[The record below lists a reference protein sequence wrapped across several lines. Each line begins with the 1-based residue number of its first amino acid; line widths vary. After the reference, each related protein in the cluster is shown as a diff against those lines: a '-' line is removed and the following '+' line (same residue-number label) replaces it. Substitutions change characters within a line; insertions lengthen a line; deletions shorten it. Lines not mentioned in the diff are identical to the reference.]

1 MRIVANRFNFA
12 TTIGIISGHP
22 RFDKQAARIIDVL
35 KEQSKDKLQFIGVI
49 GNEYAGKLDKS
60 FGTTSALNH
69 EEIVVTRNYN

>member
-35 KEQSKDKLQFIGVI
+35 KEQSKDKL
-49 GNEYAGKLDKS
+49 
-60 FGTTSALNH
+60 
-69 EEIVVTRNYN
+69 